1 MACRAATSWA
11 GRSSGTCTA
20 YPMPRRLMW
29 SGWRRRGG
37 PIGCGPSCCCG
48 WAGREPRAARSATGL
63 ERPAALPL
71 ALVLREEP
79 LPEADR
85 LGRDFD
91 QLVLGDELEG
101 ILEGQR
107 RWRRE
112 AERLVVGMGPD
123 VGELL
128 LLGRVDVHVAGSSV
142 LADDH
147 ALVDLDPGTDEQ
159 LGPLLEVE
167 QAVGVAR
174 PGPIGHQDAGRAM
187 RHFAGPG
194 P

>member
-1 MACRAATSWA
+1 MACPLPRPRTSSA
-11 GRSSGTCTA
+11 SPRHGVPTGCGRSSC
-20 YPMPRRLMW
+20 
-29 SGWRRRGG
+29 S
-37 PIGCGPSCCCG
+37 G

-63 ERPAALPL
+63 ERPAALAL

-85 LGRDFD
+85 LGRDLD

-101 ILEGQR
+101 VLEGQR

-128 LLGRVDVHVAGSSV
+128 LLGRVDVHVARSSV
-142 LADDH
+142 LAH
-147 ALVDLDPGTDEQ
+147 
-159 LGPLLEVE
+159 
-167 QAVGVAR
+167 
-174 PGPIGHQDAGRAM
+174 
-187 RHFAGPG
+187 
-194 P
+194 